1 MRYTVN
7 GTYRKQYR
15 TKQNDTFDKIAYDL
29 YGDEK
34 IASYII
40 DANPEHSDVIIFNE
54 GVYLYLP
61 KLEIKETST
70 LPTWKGGV
78 VNGV

>member
-1 MRYTVN
+1 MRYTAN
-7 GTYRKQYR
+7 GNYRKQYR
-15 TKQNDTFDKIAYDL
+15 TKRNDTFDKIAYDL

-40 DANPEHSDVIIFNE
+40 DANPEHADVIIFDE
-54 GVYLYLP
+54 GINLYLP
-61 KLEIKETST
+61 KLVQIETST